1 MAFTASVK
9 NGLVLLSTISP
20 LLLGFFLIMGSIFNN
35 NIKGVLYFSGVLTAS
50 LINSLMLNPLFAGV
64 RRGGAS
70 CDLVEWSWG
79 SNRRED
85 SPAYTSMFIAFTL
98 AYLTTPMVLTN
109 QVNGTVIAT
118 ISILFFVD
126 AYTRFARGC
135 VGKLSVLLGLLFGAG
150 MGIGWCMLFY
160 MTGHADLLYF
170 NDLISNNVICSRPQ
184 KQTFKCSIYKNGEL
198 VKNL

>member
-9 NGLVLLSTISP
+9 NGFVLLSAISP

-35 NIKGVLYFSGVLTAS
+35 NIKGVLYLGGVLIAS
-50 LINSLMLNPLFAGV
+50 LINTLMLNPLFAGV
-64 RRGGAS
+64 SRAGRS
-70 CDLVEWSWG
+70 CNLVEWSWA
-79 SNRRED
+79 SDNRED
-85 SPAYTSMFIAFTL
+85 SPAYSSMFIAFTL

-109 QVNGTVIAT
+109 QINGTVIAT

-126 AYTRFARGC
+126 AYTRFARQC
-135 VGKLSVLLGLLFGAG
+135 VGKLSVLLGLLFGTA

-160 MTGHADLLYF
+160 VTGHADLLYF
-170 NDLISNNVICSRPQ
+170 NDLISNNVICSRPK